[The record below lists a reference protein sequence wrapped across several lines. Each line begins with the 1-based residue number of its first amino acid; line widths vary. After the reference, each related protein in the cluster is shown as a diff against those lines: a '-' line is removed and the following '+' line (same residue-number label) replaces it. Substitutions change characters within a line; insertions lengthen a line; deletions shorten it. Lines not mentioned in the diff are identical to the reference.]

1 MMYRYDT
8 DLEFLKYC
16 SNEDLDLLV
25 TYLIKD
31 KDGNPRLTEELTYT
45 DEYKLYSPNHKMYW
59 QLIAAELQCFG
70 ANTFATLFRGGKGV
84 LYKELLMDVCNKL
97 KVNYNKNSS
106 TEIIEMN
113 LIMKILTD
121 SIENMDSQQIK
132 DIIKEL
138 KLKTTNYS
146 KEALLAALQ
155 FAIKIGGFQSYE
167 IAVIVANAVAKQ
179 LLKRGLSFTANAT
192 LTRAIS
198 IFAGPIGWIITGA
211 WTLIDIGGPAYRVTI
226 PSVVQVAYMR
236 LKNKAQ

>member
-1 MMYRYDT
+1 MYRYDT

-167 IAVIVANAVAKQ
+167 IAVIVANAIAKQ

>member
-1 MMYRYDT
+1 MYRYDA

-31 KDGNPRLTEELTYT
+31 KNGNPRLTEELTYT
-45 DEYKLYSPNHKMYW
+45 DEYKAYSPNHKMYW

-84 LYKELLMDVCNKL
+84 LYKEILMDVCKKL

-106 TEIIEMN
+106 TEIIETN

-138 KLKTTNYS
+138 KLKTTSYS

-155 FAIKIGGFQSYE
+155 FAIKIGEFQSYE

>member
-1 MMYRYDT
+1 MYRYDT

>member
-1 MMYRYDT
+1 MYRYDT

-226 PSVVQVAYMR
+226 PSVVQIAYMR